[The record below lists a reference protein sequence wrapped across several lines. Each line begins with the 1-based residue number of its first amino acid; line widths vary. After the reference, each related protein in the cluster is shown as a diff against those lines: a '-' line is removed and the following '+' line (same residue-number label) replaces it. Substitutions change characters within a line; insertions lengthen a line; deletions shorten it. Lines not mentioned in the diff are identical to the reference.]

1 MRSDRGSWGRVI
13 SGGLIFGAAALLVL
27 GSVVNLRG
35 MFINAS
41 PALFEIISFGRGA
54 AGVPL
59 VVAAGAVVGVL
70 GAAATLL
77 PGTVRGPLGA
87 GVTVT
92 IVIGLFQELLQIIL
106 QGEEGVRA
114 AIRQLIFV
122 PEGLPPRGAL
132 EVFVVVLVASALWR
146 SRRPVVRGWIS
157 KRPPRTQRLLR
168 LLGLLLAVAVVLVL
182 PAAGGLFI
190 SQVLVLVGLYTLM

>member
-77 PGTVRGPLGA
+77 PGAVRGPLGA

-132 EVFVVVLVASALWR
+132 EVFVVVLVASALWP
-146 SRRPVVRGWIS
+146 SRWCCSCRQPVGCS
-157 KRPPRTQRLLR
+157 SPRCWCWSACT
-168 LLGLLLAVAVVLVL
+168 
-182 PAAGGLFI
+182 P
-190 SQVLVLVGLYTLM
+190 